1 LEKGGTLMNSKYL
14 DSIHRLGK
22 IGSTFALLAML
33 GIPTVI
39 AIVYNIMPDFGE
51 IFKISSG
58 LLIVFVPVAV
68 SECISYMPVLG
79 SASYITYITGN
90 VLNLK
95 LPVAINAS
103 NVANTKQGKE
113 ENDVIVTLAVAISS
127 MVTMAILAVSILL
140 IAPLSPIF
148 SLPTVQTATD
158 YILPALFGGMFLPML
173 LDNTAGEYRVKNK
186 LIPLLIPFI
195 LIILFNTFIVSI
207 SGFEGPALLVTIPLT
222 IILARYF
229 YNKCLIKMTAKE

>member
-1 LEKGGTLMNSKYL
+1 MNSKYL

-22 IGSTFALLAML
+22 IGSTFALIAML

-39 AIVYNIMPDFGE
+39 ALVYNILPDFGE

-95 LPVAINAS
+95 LPVAINAT
-103 NVANTKQGKE
+103 NVAGTKQGTE

-127 MVTMAILAVSILL
+127 MITMAILAISILL
-140 IAPLSPIF
+140 ITPLSPVF
-148 SLPTVQTATD
+148 SLPSVQTATD

-173 LDNTAGEYRVKNK
+173 LDSTAGDYNVKRK
-186 LIPLLIPFI
+186 LLPLLIPFVL
-195 LIILFNTFIVSI
+195 LIIINSFVFSI
-207 SGFEGPALLVTIPLT
+207 DGYEGPALLVTIPVT
-222 IILARYF
+222 IILARFF
-229 YNKCLIKMTAKE
+229 YKKGIIKMTLKDESGT